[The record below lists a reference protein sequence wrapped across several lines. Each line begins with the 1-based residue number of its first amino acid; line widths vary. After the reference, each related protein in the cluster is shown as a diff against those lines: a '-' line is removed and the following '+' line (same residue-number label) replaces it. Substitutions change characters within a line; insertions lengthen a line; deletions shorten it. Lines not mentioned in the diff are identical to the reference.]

1 MHASSLHQAQQGQV
15 SKPRKELSHSAGR
28 KQGKQNLSPYSYFN
42 VMSHDPPVVCIGCCH
57 TRARENGMKD
67 SEQNILETGE
77 FTLNMMS
84 EWFLES
90 ANHTCGSYDRGVDEL
105 RLAHLSPIPS
115 VKV

>member
-1 MHASSLHQAQQGQV
+1 MVA
-15 SKPRKELSHSAGR
+15 
-28 KQGKQNLSPYSYFN
+28 
-42 VMSHDPPVVCIGCCH
+42 IGCCH

-105 RLAHLSPIPS
+105 RLSSLTPIPS
-115 VKV
+115 VKVSWLQCYVASAVLPHKSGVGCTTGT

>member
-1 MHASSLHQAQQGQV
+1 
-15 SKPRKELSHSAGR
+15 
-28 KQGKQNLSPYSYFN
+28 
-42 VMSHDPPVVCIGCCH
+42 
-57 TRARENGMKD
+57 MKD

-105 RLAHLSPIPS
+105 QLSSLTPIPS